1 MIEPEH
7 VDDSPLAAEL
17 LITSGM
23 AALEP
28 EELAAV
34 AALHRRYARDRAVV
48 ASLALG
54 AVEPMVTFAP
64 LTDTGG
70 PDDECA

>member
-17 LITSGM
+17 MIASGM

-48 ASLALG
+48 ASLTLG
-54 AVEPMVTFAP
+54 TVEPMVTFAP
-64 LTDTGG
+64 MAATGG
-70 PDDECA
+70 PDDERS

>member
-7 VDDSPLAAEL
+7 IDDTPLAAEL
-17 LITSGM
+17 MMASGL

-34 AALHRRYARDRAVV
+34 AGLHRRYARDRAVV
-48 ASLALG
+48 ASLALRDI
-54 AVEPMVTFAP
+54 EPMVTFAP
-64 LTDTGG
+64 LATTGG
-70 PDDECA
+70 PGDERP